1 MQLISF
7 SPGANTQSI
16 EAPFDES
23 KFSFSSVLFDIKL
36 QRCANYEA
44 YFGQGTKLTVLGS
57 SFSDRVHQNP
67 ADIYRNPGRKAVID
81 CSHTIIDTYD
91 NIIWYKQ
98 LENGQ
103 LQFLGYMYTNM
114 YNPEAGLGVKISGRA
129 EKDQTCTLTID
140 EVSLNS
146 SAVYFCAAS
155 LHSVT
160 YHCSLVQKPPH
171 HKLFH
176 LHITSLSPVH
186 LDQLGHCQHVTQD
199 PEISWSYLSESAEM
213 NCSHKKD
220 AGHNQMYWYRQR
232 PGETMKLIVYTV
244 FGGQPDYGEAPSN
257 KYSAIKPSIENG
269 TLTVKDLMLEDSGVY
284 FCAVRK
290 QTQCCRFPSSQYKN
304 PPSSVCR

>member
-1 MQLISF
+1 MMIIF
-7 SPGANTQSI
+7 FCIT
-16 EAPFDES
+16 
-23 KFSFSSVLFDIKL
+23 FDIFL
-36 QRCANYEA
+36 
-44 YFGQGTKLTVLGS
+44 VSGS
-57 SFSDRVHQNP
+57 SFSDRVYQNP

-81 CSHTIIDTYD
+81 CSHTIDTYD

-160 YHCSLVQKPPH
+160 YHCSSI
-171 HKLFH
+171 F
-176 LHITSLSPVH
+176 ITSAVAAPHVNRITMMTQVLITLMVLS
-186 LDQLGHCQHVTQD
+186 LWLQGHCQDVTQD
-199 PEISWSYLSESAEM
+199 PEISWSYLSKSAEM

-244 FGGQPDYGEAPSN
+244 FGGQPDYGEAPPN

-269 TLTVKDLMLEDSGVY
+269 TLTVKDLTLEDSGVY
-284 FCAVRK
+284 FCAVSKHSAGDSPQVNIKTLLHLSADRRHV
-290 QTQCCRFPSSQYKN
+290 QAVEQLQL
-304 PPSSVCR
+304 

>member
-1 MQLISF
+1 MIFLF
-7 SPGANTQSI
+7 LSI
-16 EAPFDES
+16 HF
-23 KFSFSSVLFDIKL
+23 
-36 QRCANYEA
+36 N
-44 YFGQGTKLTVLGS
+44 TVLVSGS
-57 SFSDRVHQNP
+57 SFSDRVYQNP

-81 CSHTIIDTYD
+81 CSHKIDTYD

-160 YHCSLVQKPPH
+160 YHCSLAPH
-171 HKLFH
+171 VNR
-176 LHITSLSPVH
+176 ITMITQVLITLMVLSLW
-186 LDQLGHCQHVTQD
+186 LQGHCQHVTQD

-232 PGETMKLIVYTV
+232 PGETMKLIVLHSFWWTARIM
-244 FGGQPDYGEAPSN
+244 GRLLPN

-284 FCAVRK
+284 FCAVSKHSAADSPQVNTKTLLHLSADRRHV
-290 QTQCCRFPSSQYKN
+290 QAVEQLQL
-304 PPSSVCR
+304 